1 MAKTPHLRSLF
12 ALGVSATALLA
23 AQPAFAR
30 QQTPQATSTVGEL
43 VVTAQRRE
51 EALQDVPI
59 AVSAFS
65 GEGLKEQ
72 RIDTGQ
78 DLLFAVPNVNFSR
91 ANFGGF
97 NFQIRGIGTKLV
109 ATSADAAIGVHVN
122 NVPLGASTL
131 ADSNFFDVER
141 IEILRGPQGT
151 QFGRNTTGGL
161 INIITAKPTDD
172 FSASIT
178 GEVANF
184 NSRRANGFVNI
195 PLGDKLAFRAAG
207 SYFTRD
213 GFGENLVTG
222 DSIDGRD
229 LWASRLTL
237 AFNPTDTF
245 SAYLM
250 WEHFE
255 EDDDRTQVG
264 KQLCIKDTGRTTVG
278 GVSTTGLG
286 GSTQNYFSQGCAM
299 GDINGS
305 AGLGTLNSAATLG
318 GGLGVLTGLITGD
331 AYAGKV
337 QNADYRNIESAINPS
352 YQNTF
357 DAYIFNAVWD
367 LTDTMSLSYTGSYS
381 ESEGFNRADY
391 NRVTPSQTF
400 NVTPIS
406 PGGFFADPQVGLA
419 NQFRTFQIGDGVG
432 EAQTHEVRLQSAFD
446 GPFNFSAGASYQK
459 NEGTT
464 NLYVVSNTLTAV
476 AVGLYNLGLLSPF
489 ACPPYGG
496 PANCILVDPN
506 EIPVGTGGNYFLSRT
521 EYQVESNALF
531 GEVNY
536 EFTDTFRVTAGLRWT
551 QDRKEAQPYAPALF
565 VPGNTGGAPLAIQR
579 AEFEEV
585 TGRLNF
591 DWTPTLSFTDRSLF
605 YASYSRGYKGGGFNP
620 PQTPGQELFP
630 TTYEPE
636 FIDALEIGAK
646 NTLMGGKM
654 VLNVTGFYYDYKGYQ
669 VSQIIQRTSVNTN
682 IDATVWGIELESM
695 WEPVQN
701 LRLNANIGYLN
712 TELADTSALDLM
724 DLTQGD
730 PNYVT
735 LKNGANFSNCIAPTA
750 QVAQLQALINSG
762 ALNGFGGAILMAGA
776 PGQAPGSAGSG
787 VCGGAFFSDGPGGAP
802 DGALSGLVT
811 VNPEAGIPDEIG
823 GNELPNS
830 PHFTVSLG
838 AQYRFEFAG
847 GWSATPRIDFYYQ
860 GESYARIYN
869 RINDELD
876 AYTNTNLSVT
886 FEKPDWGLTGQLYVR
901 NVTDEVV
908 ITDKY
913 LTDDSSGLY
922 TNIFL
927 SEPRTYGLSLTK
939 SF

>member
-1 MAKTPHLRSLF
+1 MANALRLRSLF
-12 ALGVSATALLA
+12 ALGVSTTALLA
-23 AQPAFAR
+23 ALPAFA
-30 QQTPQATSTVGEL
+30 QQAPASTTVGEV

-51 EALQDVPI
+51 QALQDVPI

-161 INIITAKPTDD
+161 INIITNKPTDQ
-172 FSASIT
+172 FAASIT
-178 GEVANF
+178 GEAANY

-207 SYFTRD
+207 SYFNRD

-229 LWASRLTL
+229 LWSSRLTL

-278 GVSTTGLG
+278 GVPTTGLG
-286 GSTQNYFSQGCAM
+286 GSTRNYFSQGCAM
-299 GDINGS
+299 GNLGGK

-331 AYAGKV
+331 AYAGKF
-337 QNADYRNIESAINPS
+337 QDPDLRSIESAINPT
-352 YQNTF
+352 YQNNF

-367 LTDTMSLSYTGSYS
+367 ITDTLSLSYTASL
-381 ESEGFNRADY
+381 SEGDSFQRADY
-391 NRVTPSQTF
+391 NRTTPSQTF

-406 PGGFFADPQVGLA
+406 PGGFFNDPQVGLA
-419 NQFRTFQIGDGVG
+419 NQFRTFQIGDGEG
-432 EAQTHEVRLQSAFD
+432 EGQTHELRLQSSFD

-476 AVGLYNLGLLSPF
+476 AVGLYNLGLLAPT
-489 ACPPYGG
+489 CPPFGG

-506 EIPVGTGGNYFLSRT
+506 EIPDGSGGNYFNSRT

-551 QDRKEAQPYAPALF
+551 QDKKRALPYAPALF
-565 VPGNTGGAPLAIQR
+565 VPGNTGGTPLAVQR
-579 AEFEEV
+579 ATFEEF

-591 DWTPTLSFTDRSLF
+591 DWTPTVPFTDRTLI
-605 YASYSRGYKGGGFNP
+605 YASIARGYKGGGFNP

-636 FIDALEIGAK
+636 FINALEIGAK
-646 NTLMGGKM
+646 NTLLGGRM
-654 VLNVTGFYYDYKGYQ
+654 VLNLTGFYYDYKGYQ

-682 IDATVWGIELESM
+682 IDATVWGLELESM
-695 WEPVQN
+695 WEPVPN
-701 LRLNANIGYLN
+701 LRFNANIGYLN
-712 TELADTSALDLM
+712 TKLDDTSALDLM

-735 LKNGANFSNCIAPTA
+735 LKNGSNFSNCIASTA
-750 QVAQLQALINSG
+750 QVAQLQAIINAG
-762 ALNGFGGAILMAGA
+762 ILPAIALAGA
-776 PGQAPGSAGSG
+776 PGAAGIG
-787 VCGGAFFSDGPGGAP
+787 VCQGAFFSDGPGGQP
-802 DGALSGLVT
+802 DGPLSGLVT
-811 VNPEAGIPDEIG
+811 VNPLAGIPDEIG

-838 AQYRFEFAG
+838 AQYRFDMGG
-847 GWSATPRIDFYYQ
+847 GWTVTPRIDFYYQ
-860 GESYARIYN
+860 GDSYARIYN
-869 RINDELD
+869 RVNDELD
-876 AYTNTNLSVT
+876 AYTNTNLSLTV
-886 FEKPDWGLTGQLYVR
+886 EQPDWGLTAQLYVR
-901 NVTDEVV
+901 NLADEVV

-927 SEPRTYGLSLTK
+927 SEPRTYGLSVTK